1 MSDGH
6 ELAATQARRQAT
18 QANGR
23 LPKPRNMSR
32 SQPSGRRRSPTRPTQ
47 STQSAQ
53 SAASVSGGHGHES
66 IGILPT
72 GLLTQAP
79 DRPHWHSHRDDG
91 GRADIGPFGL
101 RSRAQVRMHART
113 HARAVAV
120 VLLAIPSLPSRC
132 VSWRAVRVTSACLVN
147 AHAPRAAAT
156 LLVIAHATSRVRTC
170 LRQRASTDALAIL
183 AEVGYGTP
191 QSPDAGIPREVA
203 RGTRDAHAAVG
214 VRARF
219 GASPCAARH
228 WVMVRPPV
236 PSWPN
241 APELSSSSCS

>member
-1 MSDGH
+1 MRDK
-6 ELAATQARRQAT
+6 RQRPPKPDA
-18 QANGR
+18 R
-23 LPKPRNMSR
+23 LPKPATGY
-32 SQPSGRRRSPTRPTQ
+32 PSHAIRVVLNRVAAVAASPTRPTQ

-66 IGILPT
+66 MGILPT

-120 VLLAIPSLPSRC
+120 VLLEIPSLPSRC
-132 VSWRAVRVTSACLVN
+132 ASWRAVRVTSACLVN
-147 AHAPRAAAT
+147 AHALRAAAT

-170 LRQRASTDALAIL
+170 LRQRASTGALAIL
-183 AEVGYGTP
+183 AEVRYDTP
-191 QSPDAGIPREVA
+191 QTREFQGRWRAAPAMHTRRWVCA
-203 RGTRDAHAAVG
+203 RDSGHR
-214 VRARF
+214 RALHVI
-219 GASPCAARH
+219 G
-228 WVMVRPPV
+228 
-236 PSWPN
+236 
-241 APELSSSSCS
+241 